1 VLEVFNGQ
9 TAEGNDMPMIDLPL
23 GVTERRWSP
32 ISSTLISGRQDAVLV
47 DTFITVEQNR
57 QLAEWVEKSGK
68 NLISIYATH
77 RHGDHF
83 FGVSTIRQRSRARS
97 VRCAVQ

>member
-1 VLEVFNGQ
+1 VSTQPHVV
-9 TAEGNDMPMIDLPL
+9 TADVPP

-32 ISSTLISGRQDAVLV
+32 ISSMPISGTQDVVLV

-68 NLISIYATH
+68 NQIAIYATH
-77 RHGDHF
+77 GHGDHLF
-83 FGVSTIRQRSRARS
+83 WREHNSAAIPERA
-97 VRCAVQ
+97 VRGPRR

>member
-1 VLEVFNGQ
+1 MNSSLHWDAFVSTHVV
-9 TAEGNDMPMIDLPL
+9 TADLPP

-68 NLISIYATH
+68 NA
-77 RHGDHF
+77 GM
-83 FGVSTIRQRSRARS
+83 
-97 VRCAVQ
+97 